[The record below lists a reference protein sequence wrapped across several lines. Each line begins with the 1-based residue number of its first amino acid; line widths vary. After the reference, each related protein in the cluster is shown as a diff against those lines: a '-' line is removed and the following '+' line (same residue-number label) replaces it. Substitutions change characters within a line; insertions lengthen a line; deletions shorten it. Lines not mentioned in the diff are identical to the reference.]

1 MTRAKLAILFTLLG
15 SISAVQA
22 TETYTLKLNHFL
34 PSSASPHKNI
44 FEPWCAKLKE
54 ESAGRL
60 MCQIYPS
67 MQLGGTPAKLAD
79 MARNGVADIV
89 WTAPS
94 YSPGK
99 FPRIEA
105 LEQPFLLP
113 YGAKVSNSIIW
124 AFYEQYAKEDF
135 KDYKVLAVHGDGG
148 MGFHSSRQAI
158 SSMHDLNGMKIRTS
172 NRASSILVES
182 LGATP
187 VSMPPAQMTE
197 SLSKGVIDGV
207 LFTWASI
214 REVKVDEVT
223 KFHSEPPLGSPALSS
238 TVLTLLMNKNAF
250 NKLPSDL
257 QDIVERNSGVALNEL
272 ISTSWDKDISETLAA
287 TPPDKIVHIKE
298 QDYTAMRKAA
308 EPVAQNWVNEV
319 AGKGINGDTL
329 LQGVNELAERLTK
342 K

>member
-1 MTRAKLAILFTLLG
+1 MTRAKLFILMALLG
-15 SISAVQA
+15 SASIANS
-22 TETYTLKLNHFL
+22 TETYILKLNHFL
-34 PSSASPHKNI
+34 PSTASPQRKI
-44 FEPWCAKLKE
+44 FEPWCAKIKE

-60 MCQIYPS
+60 ECQIYPS

-113 YGAKVSNSIIW
+113 YGAKASNPIIW
-124 AFYEQYAKEDF
+124 NFYEKYAKADF

-148 MGFHSSRQAI
+148 MGFHSNRQPI
-158 SSMHDLNGMKIRTS
+158 TSMSDLNGMKLRAS
-172 NRASSILVES
+172 NRASSMLVES
-182 LGATP
+182 LGAVP

-207 LFTWASI
+207 LYTWASI

-223 KFHSEPPLGSPALSS
+223 KFHSQPPSGSAALSN
-238 TVLTLLMNKNAF
+238 TVLTLLMNKKTF

-257 QDIVERNSGVALNEL
+257 QDIIEKNSGPTLNNL
-272 ISTSWDKDISETLAA
+272 ISERWDNDINDSITATS
-287 TPPDKIVHIKE
+287 PDKIVYIKE
-298 QDYTAMRKAA
+298 QDYKAMQKAA
-308 EPVAQNWVNEV
+308 EPVVQNWVKEV
-319 AGKGINGDTL
+319 SEKGIDGNTL
-329 LQGVNELAERLTK
+329 LQGLREMTAAQIR
-342 K
+342 